1 MRKESPKILLVQ
13 DFDWIG
19 EGIPLNKIIT
29 LNAKVPPT
37 IEPKTPKTP
46 TIKPIFSSWVS
57 FLILVAAAVSAVG
70 IVVSNEIPWAMIC
83 SKPPKNISIGILI
96 IPPPIPRRPEPIPD
110 TRPIKK

>member
-1 MRKESPKILLVQ
+1 M
-13 DFDWIG
+13 F
-19 EGIPLNKIIT
+19 NKSLGIT

-37 IEPKTPKTP
+37 IEPKTPNTP
-46 TIKPIFSSWVS
+46 TIKPIFSSSVS